1 MALLTVCKLQGNQMN
16 TKHTSSTLS
25 AKNLGW
31 SARIVA
37 RFIRHMQQAIGS
49 LGDLW
54 RTPFTSVM
62 TVLVLGIS
70 LALPATL
77 HLFVKNAK
85 TVTEQW
91 NSASEITLFLKLSAT
106 DKSAQ
111 NLVQRIQLYPE
122 VAKVTYI
129 SAEQAMAE
137 FKIVSGFGQALEYLD
152 KNPLP
157 ATILVTPTNRS
168 SQAQAAKELL
178 QKLEKEREVEQGK
191 LDLEWLTRLEA
202 MAQLIEDIVLGIAVL
217 LCSSVVLI
225 IGNTIRLAILNQ
237 KDAIAVMKLV
247 GATDGFIQRPFL
259 YAGVW
264 YGVLGGIVASIC
276 VAILAS
282 YLSSALNSLTDLYQ
296 SNFDLK
302 GLTFNEIMI
311 LIGFAVSMGLI
322 GSYISVRKH
331 IRTIEPTA
339 D

>member
-1 MALLTVCKLQGNQMN
+1 MYSPSNYNHSSHKLSLSEKITVRL
-16 TKHTSSTLS
+16 
-25 AKNLGW
+25 
-31 SARIVA
+31 
-37 RFIRHMQQAIGS
+37 IRHVQQAIGS

-70 LALPATL
+70 LTLPATL

-85 TVTEQW
+85 TINDQW
-91 NSASEITLFLKLSAT
+91 DTASEISLFLKLSVT

-111 NLVQRIQLYPE
+111 NLVHRIELYPE
-122 VAKVTYI
+122 VSKVTYI
-129 SAEQAMAE
+129 SAKTALKE
-137 FKIVSGFGQALEYLD
+137 FKALSGFGQALEYLD

-157 ATILVTPTNRS
+157 ATILVTPTKRA
-168 SQAQAAKELL
+168 SQTQAAGELL

-202 MAQLIEDIVLGIAVL
+202 IAKLIEDIVIGIGVL
-217 LCSSVVLI
+217 LCLSVVLI

-247 GATDGFIQRPFL
+247 GATDSFIQRPFL
-259 YAGVW
+259 YAGMW
-264 YGVLGGIVASIC
+264 YGVLGGVVAWLC
-276 VAILAS
+276 VAVLAQ
-282 YLSSALNSLTDLYQ
+282 YLSGALAELTDLYR
-296 SNFDLK
+296 SSFTIN
-302 GLTFNEIMI
+302 GLSFSEAMY
-311 LIGFAVSMGLI
+311 LIFFAVILGLS

-331 IRTIEPTA
+331 IRSIEPTA